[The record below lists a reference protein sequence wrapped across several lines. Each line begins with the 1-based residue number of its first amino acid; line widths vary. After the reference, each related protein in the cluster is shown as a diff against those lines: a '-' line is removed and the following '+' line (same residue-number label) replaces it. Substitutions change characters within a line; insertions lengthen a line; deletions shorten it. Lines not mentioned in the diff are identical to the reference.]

1 MAYYKMKIKL
11 FLMLIILG
19 TNCKGQ
25 INLAKIDLDKVKEST
40 IQDFFD
46 HMMENMYPEKIAK
59 KNYYLFGSMNNYVL
73 YGKTKPKLFSC
84 EVLEIYKID
93 SAILVQKFPNYD
105 KLSGKRITEI
115 LKDDIKRVEKLES
128 INEIIVKNISFSLNT
143 NIKAVISYCTS
154 NNDKKKTI
162 TYKILCSDFSI
173 LK

>member
-1 MAYYKMKIKL
+1 MKIKL

-40 IQDFFD
+40 IQDFFN
-46 HMMENMYPEKIAK
+46 HMMGNINPEKIAK
-59 KNYYLFGSMNNYVL
+59 KNYYLFGSMKNYVL

-84 EVLEIYKID
+84 EILEVYKID
-93 SAILVQKFPNYD
+93 SATLVQKFPSYD

-128 INEIIVKNISFSLNT
+128 INEIIVKNISFSLST
-143 NIKAVISYCTS
+143 NIEAVISYCIS
-154 NNDKKKTI
+154 NNNKEKTI
-162 TYKILCSDFSI
+162 TYNLLCSDFSI
-173 LK
+173 IE